1 MTKEEINTNLD
12 KMLIDHKAKA
22 FLNHMVKSY
31 FPSSNVVKVFDKP
44 TGDFKCAITRVKL
57 VSVQEILEIT
67 QTEEYKAEFLT
78 TLKIVIDDN
87 KSEVKPTIAK
97 FLGGK
102 NLGFTGKDTNT
113 FLSLEAYQ
121 EFYDWVMVKILSG
134 DKHIHWLLNVVK
146 RDGISTKGES
156 NNSSQTKSASF
167 KLGDSNNKLAD
178 LKAKLEAQGR

>member
-1 MTKEEINTNLD
+1 MSI
-12 KMLIDHKAKA
+12 
-22 FLNHMVKSY
+22 
-31 FPSSNVVKVFDKP
+31 VKVEH
-44 TGDFKCAITRVKL
+44 V
-57 VSVQEILEIT
+57 EILPINSPQD
-67 QTEEYKAEFLT
+67 QTYSYKLGYP
-78 TLKIVIDDN
+78 IVSFHIG
-87 KSEVKPTIAK
+87 SQSK
-97 FLGGK
+97 FLDGK
-102 NLGFTGKDTNT
+102 SLGFTGKDTNT

-167 KLGDSNNKLAD
+167 KIGDSNSKLAD